1 LAEFALGLQV
11 VVLGGASAWLTW
23 TRESRPIALWTRGW
37 LFLFAS
43 AVVVTLG
50 GGAPWAESMVRLL
63 GPFFPALVLAGAL
76 AHAGRPVPGWL
87 MPLAFV
93 LGLARWGFGQGGYD
107 SLGHGIALVF
117 EPGAVL
123 AAAFFAFRA
132 ARRPPV
138 SLRRHLLAPAFLAIA
153 AVETASAIWGV
164 RGSGLTTPL
173 LLAWAVVAPFAFG
186 VQVGVT
192 REGFLGRQ
200 RRVEQA
206 LSESEDRFRALS
218 DNAFDLV
225 AEMDRKG
232 CFTYTNPRY
241 EEWTGIPGAELI
253 GTRGVDLVHPE
264 DHERILAWFRD
275 QGRSGSESLIAVRAR
290 HRSGDWR
297 WVEVSGR
304 PFHAAGELRIA
315 SNSRDVTE
323 RIGLS
328 ERLQKAHDRLEER
341 VKERTAQLREA
352 VAGLEEEVAERR
364 RVEHELRAS
373 EERWRNVSEL
383 SSDLSFAL
391 TREPDGSFTT
401 DWATQAIARI
411 SGRSLEE
418 IEAHGWPS
426 IMHPEDLG
434 PVATHMSQ
442 IRDGETREYDARI
455 ITLDGDE
462 RWVKTRITG
471 ARSPLDGKLRVL
483 GAGRDVTEARR
494 VEEQRRRLEAHMQ
507 EAQKLESLG
516 VLAGGI
522 AHDFNNLLAVVLGND
537 ALAMSEAKPGSRLA
551 KQLERIR
558 SAAKH
563 AQALTSQ
570 MLTYSGKASISLKP
584 LDLSRLVEEMSDL
597 LEASISKKCRLEIA
611 LAHSRTLVEGDPT
624 QLRQVILNLVT
635 NASEALGDDRSGRI
649 ALRSGLM
656 TADAAYL
663 ADTFGVGDLAAGEYV
678 YLEVSDPGQGIDEE
692 TRNRIFEPF
701 FSTKFTGR
709 GLGLASVLGIV
720 RSHRGA
726 IKLVTGAGDGTRF
739 RVLLPPAAGTA
750 LPAASGPRNRRA
762 GRRSGTILVVDDDEA
777 VLEVACEFLV
787 RGGLDVVTAG
797 GGRDALE
804 ILRSDVRGRIDAV
817 VLDLAMPD
825 LDGRETLLEIRR
837 LRPQLPVV
845 VASGFRKDTGAEQ
858 FPNEAIASF
867 IRKPYDAEELID
879 AVQISLAGRPES
891 ANS

>member
-1 LAEFALGLQV
+1 VGEFALGLLV

-23 TRESRPIALWTRGW
+23 TRDSRPMTLWVRGW

-43 AVVVTLG
+43 AVSVTLG
-50 GGAPWAESMVRLL
+50 GGMPWADSMVRLL

-87 MPLAFV
+87 IPLAFV
-93 LGLARWGFGQGGYD
+93 LGIARWGFAQGGFD
-107 SLGHGIALVF
+107 PLGYGIALVF
-117 EPGAVL
+117 EPGALL
-123 AAAFFAFRA
+123 AAAFFAFRE

-138 SLRRHLLAPAFLAIA
+138 SLRRHLLAPALLAVA
-153 AVETASAIWGV
+153 AAETASVVWGL
-164 RGSGLTTPL
+164 RGSDLTPPL
-173 LLAWAVVAPFAFG
+173 LLAWAVVAPFAYG

-206 LSESEDRFRALS
+206 LSESEERFRALS
-218 DNAFDLV
+218 DNSFDLI
-225 AEMDRKG
+225 AELNRRG
-232 CFTYTNPRY
+232 RFTYTNPRY
-241 EEWTGIPGAELI
+241 EEWSGIPAAELI

-264 DHERILAWFRD
+264 DRERILAWFRE
-275 QGRSGSESLIAVRAR
+275 QSRSGGESLIAVRAR
-290 HRSGDWR
+290 HRGGDWR
-297 WVEVSGR
+297 WIEVSGR
-304 PFHAAGELRIA
+304 PFHVAGDLRIVA
-315 SNSRDVTE
+315 SCRDVTE
-323 RIGLS
+323 RIELS
-328 ERLQKAHDRLEER
+328 DRLQQAHDRLEER

-364 RVEHELRAS
+364 RIEHELRAS

-418 IEAHGWPS
+418 IEASGWPS
-426 IMHPEDLG
+426 IMHPEDLV

-455 ITLDGDE
+455 ITADGEE
-462 RWVKTRITG
+462 RWVRTRITG

-483 GAGRDVTEARR
+483 GAGRDITEARR
-494 VEEQRRRLEAHMQ
+494 IEEEQRRLEAHMQ

-537 ALAMSEAKPGSRLA
+537 ALAMSEAEPGSRLA

-570 MLTYSGKASISLKP
+570 MLTYSGKASLSLKP
-584 LDLSRLVEEMSDL
+584 LDLSGLVEEMSDL
-597 LEASISKKCRLEIA
+597 LEASISKKCRLEIV
-611 LAHSRTLVEGDPT
+611 LAHGGTPVEGDPT

-635 NASEALGDDRSGRI
+635 NASEALGDRSGRVT
-649 ALRSGLM
+649 LRTGLM
-656 TADAAYL
+656 TADAGYL
-663 ADTFGVGDLAAGEYV
+663 ADTFGSSGLAAGEYV
-678 YLEVSDPGQGIDEE
+678 FLEVSDPGQGIDEE
-692 TRNRIFEPF
+692 TQNRIFEPF
-701 FSTKFTGR
+701 FSTKFAGR

-720 RSHRGA
+720 RGHHGA
-726 IKLVTGAGDGTRF
+726 IKLLTGAGAGTRF
-739 RVLLPPAAGTA
+739 RVLFPPAAGTA
-750 LPAASGPRNRRA
+750 LPAASEPRERRA
-762 GRRSGTILVVDDDEA
+762 VRRSGTILVVDDDEA

-797 GGRDALE
+797 GGREALE
-804 ILRSDVRGRIDAV
+804 ILRNDVGGRIDAA

-837 LRPQLPVV
+837 LRPRLPVI
-845 VASGFRKDTGAEQ
+845 VASGFRRETSAEH
-858 FPNEAIASF
+858 FPGEAIVSF
-867 IRKPYDAEELID
+867 IRKPYDADELID
-879 AVQISLAGRPES
+879 AVQTALAGWSES
-891 ANS
+891 EDS

>member
-1 LAEFALGLQV
+1 VGEFALGLLV
-11 VVLGGASAWLTW
+11 VALAGLSGWLTR
-23 TRESRPIALWTRGW
+23 TRDSRPVALWARGW

-43 AVVVTLG
+43 AVFVMLG
-50 GGAPWAESMVRLL
+50 GGVPWAESVVQLL

-87 MPLAFV
+87 IPLAFV
-93 LGLARWGFGQGGYD
+93 LGIARWSFGQGGYEV
-107 SLGHGIALVF
+107 LGHGIALVF
-117 EPGAVL
+117 EPSALL

-132 ARRPPV
+132 ARQTPV
-138 SLRRHLLAPAFLAIA
+138 SLRRQLLAPAFLALA
-153 AVETASAIWGV
+153 AVETASTVWEI
-164 RGSGLTTPL
+164 RGFDLTTPH
-173 LLAWAVVAPFAFG
+173 LLAWVVVAPIAFG
-186 VQVGVT
+186 VQISVT

-206 LSESEDRFRALS
+206 LSESEERFRALS

-225 AEMDRKG
+225 AELNRQG
-232 CFTYTNPRY
+232 RFTYTNPRY
-241 EEWTGIPGAELI
+241 EEWTGVPSAERI
-253 GTRGVDLVHPE
+253 GTPGVDMVHPE
-264 DHERILAWFRD
+264 DRERILAWFRE
-275 QGRSGSESLIAVRAR
+275 QNRLGSESLVTVRIR

-297 WVEVSGR
+297 WIEVSGR
-304 PFHAAGELRIA
+304 PFHAGGELRIVA
-315 SNSRDVTE
+315 SSRDVTE
-323 RIGLS
+323 RIELS
-328 ERLQKAHDRLEER
+328 ECLQQAHDRLEER
-341 VKERTAQLREA
+341 VKERTAQLHTA

-364 RVEHELRAS
+364 RVDHELRAS

-391 TREPDGSFTT
+391 IREQDGSFTT
-401 DWATQAIARI
+401 DWATQAVARI

-418 IEAHGWPS
+418 IEEHGWPS

-434 PVATHMSQ
+434 PVATHLSQ
-442 IRDGETREYDARI
+442 ICDGETREYDARI
-455 ITLDGDE
+455 MTPDGGE
-462 RWVKTRITG
+462 RWLRTRITG
-471 ARSPLDGKLRVL
+471 VRSPVDGKLRVL
-483 GAGRDVTEARR
+483 GAGRDITEARR
-494 VEEQRRRLEAHMQ
+494 VEEERRRLEAHMQ

-537 ALAMSEAKPGSRLA
+537 ALAMSEAQPGSRLA

-570 MLTYSGKASISLKP
+570 MLTYSGKASLSLKP
-584 LDLSRLVEEMSDL
+584 LDLSGLVEETSDL
-597 LEASISKKCRLEIA
+597 LEASISKKCRLETV
-611 LAHSRTLVEGDPT
+611 LGHGRTLVEGDPT
-624 QLRQVILNLVT
+624 QLRQVLLNLVS
-635 NASEALGDDRSGRI
+635 NASEALGDRPGRVTV
-649 ALRSGLM
+649 RTGLT

-663 ADTFGVGDLAAGEYV
+663 ADTFGSSGLAAGEYV
-678 YLEVSDPGQGIDEE
+678 YLEVSDPGEGIDEE
-692 TRNRIFEPF
+692 TRKRIFDPF

-720 RSHRGA
+720 RGHHGA
-726 IKLVTGAGDGTRF
+726 IKLVTEPGGGTRF

-750 LPAASGPRNRRA
+750 LPVVTGARKRRA
-762 GRRSGTILVVDDDEA
+762 EMRSGTILVVDDDEA
-777 VLEVACEFLV
+777 VLEVAREFLV
-787 RGGLDVVTAG
+787 RSGLDVVTAG
-797 GGRDALE
+797 GGREALE
-804 ILRSDVRGRIDAV
+804 ILRTDVGGRIDAV

-845 VASGFRKDTGAEQ
+845 VASGFRKDTSAER
-858 FPNEAIASF
+858 FPSEAITSF

-879 AVQISLAGRPES
+879 AVQASLAGRPES
-891 ANS
+891 ADS